1 MIYLKL
7 FYEFFKIGLF
17 TFGGGYAMIP
27 LVRDTAIN
35 SGWLLADEF
44 SSLIAVCESTP
55 GPVAINMATYIGSL
69 QGRLADGTFG
79 GVLGS
84 ACATLGVVLPSFII
98 ILLIA
103 SLLNKLTENKHFKN
117 FIRGVKP
124 VVTAL
129 ILSTG
134 LLLLVECIGINIDVK
149 EIDVNLVSIIVFGI
163 VAVLYYIV
171 LKVFKK
177 KISSIQIILL
187 AAVLGIGLSYLLA

>member
-1 MIYLKL
+1 MGIYLQL

-27 LVRDTAIN
+27 LVRDTAVSN
-35 SGWLLADEF
+35 GWLLADEF

-69 QGRLADGTFG
+69 QGGI
-79 GVLGS
+79 LGS
-84 ACATLGVVLPSFII
+84 ACATLGVVLPSFLI

-103 SLLNKLTENKHFKN
+103 SLLNKFTENKHFKN

-134 LLLLVECIGINIDVK
+134 LLLFVECIGINVSTF
-149 EIDVNLVSIIVFGI
+149 EINLKLVSLIVFI
-163 VAVLYYIV
+163 LIALSYIIV

-177 KISSIQIILL
+177 KISSIQLILI
-187 AAVLGIGLSYLLA
+187 AAVLGIGLSYLFA

>member
-69 QGRLADGTFG
+69 QGGI
-79 GVLGS
+79 LGS